1 MIRDGSMED
10 APDLERAEQEC
21 FSLDAWD
28 RDTIASLLAHPRI
41 SFRLSFSE
49 SEDFVA
55 WAVWGGGEMSI
66 PVGDL
71 PPAEHNQTLTS
82 QARGGRLLRVLSLA
96 TRPAWRGK
104 GYATQLL
111 TDGLSRGRDRG
122 YVGAV
127 LEVRSGNTAAQGLYG
142 SQGFQIWARL
152 PQWFQNPVED
162 GLIMVKMFF

>member
-1 MIRDGSMED
+1 MIRDGSIED

-21 FSLDAWD
+21 FALDAWD
-28 RDTIASLLAHPRI
+28 RDTIASLLAHPDI
-41 SFRLSFSE
+41 SFRLIFSE

-55 WAVWGGGEMSI
+55 WAVWGLGEMSV

-71 PPAEHNQTLTS
+71 PPAERNQAVTS

-96 TRPAWRGK
+96 TRPAWWGK

-111 TDGLSRGRDRG
+111 TDGLSRGHARG
-122 YVGAV
+122 YAGAV
-127 LEVRSGNTAAQGLYG
+127 LEVRSGNSAAQELYG
-142 SQGFQIWARL
+142 SQGFHVWARL